1 MLLAG
6 ELFPSLFRRF
16 VFGAFPSVG
25 VLGFCSFS
33 CRLPLLVCPGLRW
46 FLGGL
51 RLCLFSRRLLLFVSR
66 GSGGGVLR
74 AGCWGVV
81 CRLSVGVWP
90 PWVLPAPCLSACL
103 ACLSS
108 SSSSFS
114 PFSLACLPFCPLSP
128 MAGGVAQYGRCVPPP
143 RATDTFFRFKRT
155 GFQPHES
162 PPRRPSWTL
171 EVGDLLLRVPAG
183 EKRCSGEPLTP
194 TADSSQGVTWGLCTR
209 SRPMVRGC
217 VQSEWGD

>member
-6 ELFPSLFRRF
+6 ELFPSLSRRF

-33 CRLPLLVCPGLRW
+33 CRLPLLVCPGLCW

-114 PFSLACLPFCPLSP
+114 PFSLACLPFCSLSP
-128 MAGGVAQYGRCVPPP
+128 MAGGAARYGHRASPQCAADADFSAQQTGHPTPRGSALPVPLDVGGWGP
-143 RATDTFFRFKRT
+143 ALAGAGGGKALFGGT
-155 GFQPHES
+155 PHS
-162 PPRRPSWTL
+162 
-171 EVGDLLLRVPAG
+171 DI
-183 EKRCSGEPLTP
+183 
-194 TADSSQGVTWGLCTR
+194 
-209 SRPMVRGC
+209 
-217 VQSEWGD
+217 